1 MSKHDSYAQNS
12 SNVCTSITLTFP
24 TANAPFELVSAPF
37 QTLAN
42 AAQPRAS
49 KQRNLS
55 CKTKTMNNLWS
66 QLGHRNNRYRMR
78 TPIFSQSKICRHKMA
93 DLQGHFSSFQSPVAR
108 NFARLRGVRLFFSNT
123 VFLKSLKTRLS

>member
-1 MSKHDSYAQNS
+1 MSKHYSYAQNS

-24 TANAPFELVSAPF
+24 TANAPFELVNAPF
-37 QTLAN
+37 QTLTN

-55 CKTKTMNNLWS
+55 YKTKTMNNLWS
-66 QLGHRNNRYRMR
+66 QGIEIIDIECVLLS
-78 TPIFSQSKICRHKMA
+78 SQSKICRHKMA